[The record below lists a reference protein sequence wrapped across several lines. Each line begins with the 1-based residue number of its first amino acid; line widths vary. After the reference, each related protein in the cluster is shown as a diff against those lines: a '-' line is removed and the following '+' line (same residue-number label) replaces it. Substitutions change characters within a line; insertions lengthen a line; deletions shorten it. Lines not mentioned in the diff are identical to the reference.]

1 MVDDGLPADLRAGD
15 LAELAHDHEDGAAGE
30 VSDEQWLREQ
40 LHNDPRFDVVGVV
53 TMPDKPN
60 GRGHHM
66 QENII
71 ATTSAALGIT
81 DIMKPTT
88 LKSTS
93 EDLVSHQV
101 KSLQAD
107 YFVVVAYGKIMPQ
120 HILDI
125 PVF

>member
-1 MVDDGLPADLRAGD
+1 MQKIYDPATYRVVFFSGSPIGMPFL
-15 LAELAHDHEDGAAGE
+15 EE
-30 VSDEQWLREQ
+30 

-71 ATTSAALGIT
+71 ATTSAELEIR

-93 EDLVSHQV
+93 EDGKAVAAKLQ
-101 KSLQAD
+101 SLQAD